1 MKLFK
6 NYKKLYETAK
16 ANQDKLIE
24 QCSKIGVENVDYQ
37 KEIKLY
43 KEKCARLTCDLEDV
57 DYELEKTTKERDAL
71 KKEKANLKREITR
84 LKKVNL
90 NLDVTIDS
98 KKVAKELN
106 KDGE

>member
-16 ANQDKLIE
+16 SNQDKLIE
-24 QCSKIGVENVDYQ
+24 QCSKIGAENVNYQ
-37 KEIKLY
+37 KELKLY
-43 KEKCARLTCDLEDV
+43 KEKCARLTCDLEDL

-71 KKEKANLKREITR
+71 KKEKANLKRKLTNIQ
-84 LKKVNL
+84 
-90 NLDVTIDS
+90 
-98 KKVAKELN
+98 KELN